1 MCSIPRGHCQ
11 QMRARALDGRLF
23 LDAREKLEQL
33 VPLLLVVPDLL
44 EVDGAPRRSLDGE
57 DANGGE
63 TCFSNLRGQILRAME
78 IRGHEIDGIIG
89 RIAMLAGS

>member
-33 VPLLLVVPDLL
+33 VPLLLVVP
-44 EVDGAPRRSLDGE
+44 PRRSLDGE